1 MSTEC
6 DSAEY
11 LSVAV
16 RTPADLAPT
25 VREWHAMLAQ
35 TKRAEPLVDCVDT
48 PCFLWRGSARF
59 RYRQRRWTASRLF
72 YTLTKGVEPPKQPI
86 LPACGRNDCVAHVVA
101 DRWRPPVK
109 TGLKSVFDESS
120 KTTVDDDDD
129 DDDDDRDLNDPTQL
143 TAAERER
150 RGQLVIDEMYAQLG
164 YLERIGATRH
174 RVLDLD
180 DETVEHVAKRARQ
193 QDEQAMR
200 YLDSGV
206 YDK

>member
-59 RYRQRRWTASRLF
+59 RYRQRRWTAARLF

-86 LPACGRNDCVAHVVA
+86 LPACGRNDCVSHVVA
-101 DRWRPPVK
+101 DRWRPPK
-109 TGLKSVFDESS
+109 KASLKSVFDESS
-120 KTTVDDDDD
+120 KTIMDS
-129 DDDDDRDLNDPTQL
+129 DDRDLNDPTQL

-164 YLERIGATRH
+164 HLERIGATRH

-180 DETVEHVAKRARQ
+180 DDTVERVAKRARK

-200 YLDSGV
+200 YLDGV
-206 YDK
+206 SDE